1 MRREYYINCRGI
13 IFVEDSFPGAVECL
27 VMNGSTYDCIIYDE
41 DVIATLNG
49 HGQVKGVDYG

>member
-13 IFVEDSFPGAVECL
+13 IFVEDSFSGAVECL
-27 VMNGSTYDCIIYDE
+27 VMNGSIYDCIIYNE

-49 HGQVKGVDYG
+49 HGQVEGV